1 VKPEYFYVP
10 LVDMTATV
18 NIPHHGAKIFKAP
31 RYTTTP
37 PFGKK
42 NSLKRIFYG
51 TMALLFIYL
60 TMSKFAVFSRN
71 TLPYVRNKLLRQN
84 YKRSVKLLPVSER
97 LRNMRATKNTSF
109 KFVDVTDPNIV
120 ELYLKELA
128 IVYSYANGSAS
139 EYLTLRLNACKKM
152 YSISFCNNKWR
163 LERSRDSG
171 EILYSIRSIA
181 KNMPWFKG
189 HIYIVTA
196 TGKGPTYLDYTNPRI
211 HVIHQK
217 DIMPPENVPSFIND
231 CQEYY
236 LTNLHGLN
244 DRFII
249 LDDDTFIGRYTPP
262 SVFLTQFGGSNL
274 YVEDSL
280 VDDCPCKINQ
290 IWSCSVCNTLK
301 LLRRV
306 YGPGSAPFHYMKHA
320 PRVYSRQVIEYI
332 HSVKEFDYAVKQGCK
347 NPFRSNRLI
356 QFDFLHHHVL
366 MQTHLHDFGVST
378 GWNADMHLI
387 QLAGNNLK
395 AWKRLANEWSMKPP
409 LFFAINDEGWNDCRF
424 GDAFLDLMES
434 LYPIPSEFEKKDAT
448 KLIHFSHCNYP

>member
-1 VKPEYFYVP
+1 MNISARGGKP
-10 LVDMTATV
+10 
-18 NIPHHGAKIFKAP
+18 FKAS
-31 RYTTTP
+31 RYAISSLLR
-37 PFGKK
+37 KK
-42 NSLKRIFYG
+42 NSLKMIFYG
-51 TMALLFIYL
+51 IMILLFIY
-60 TMSKFAVFSRN
+60 FAVTRLTTFSQN
-71 TLPYVRNKLLRQN
+71 GLPYINKKILHQN
-84 YKRSVKLLPVSER
+84 YERLVKLLPISER
-97 LRNMRATKNTSF
+97 LKNMAAAKNNQNNSSNLQSTNF
-109 KFVDVTDPNIV
+109 KFVEITNPNIV
-120 ELYLKELA
+120 ELYLNELA
-128 IVYSYANGSAS
+128 VVYSYANGSAS
-139 EYLTLRLNACKKM
+139 EYLSLRLAACRKM
-152 YSISFCNNKWR
+152 FSLKFCNNKWR

-171 EILYSIRSIA
+171 EILYSIRSIG

-196 TGKGPTYLDYTNPRI
+196 TGKGPEYLDYSNPRL

-236 LTNLHGLN
+236 LTNIQGLN

-262 SVFLTQFGGSNL
+262 SVFLTQFGGNNL
-274 YVEDSL
+274 YLEDSL
-280 VDDCPCKINQ
+280 VDDCPCAFNH

-301 LLRRV
+301 VLRYV
-306 YGPGSAPFHYMKHA
+306 YGPGSVPFHYMKHA

-332 HSVKEFDYAVKQGCK
+332 HKVKELDYAVKEGCK
-347 NPFRSNRLI
+347 NPFRSNHLI

-387 QLAGNNLK
+387 QLAGNNLH
-395 AWKRLANEWSMKPP
+395 AWKKLANEWSVKPP

-424 GDAFLDLMES
+424 GDVFLDLMQN
-434 LYPIPSEFEKKDAT
+434 LYPIPSEFEKKDAS
-448 KLIHFSHCNYP
+448 KLIHFSHCKYQ